1 MFRPESIK
9 ELIPQIK
16 QYSTRLA
23 TQDTRWQNSYTDIGQ
38 EKKGRQD
45 FGVACVVD
53 SRCKENI
60 LSFPTIS
67 ERLCALSIKTKFI
80 I

>member
-23 TQDTRWQNSYTDIGQ
+23 IHDTKWQNSYTDTGQ
-38 EKKGRQD
+38 EKKEDR
-45 FGVACVVD
+45 
-53 SRCKENI
+53 I
-60 LSFPTIS
+60 L
-67 ERLCALSIKTKFI
+67 E
-80 I
+80 